1 MAVLCDCLQ
10 CRSARS
16 IYLPVTSDYYWQLLA
31 LETMM
36 IIHHHNHRNNDDDS
50 CWNCFRK
57 DTGVSCFHQK
67 TMAEEEGRKF
77 GWWWSPF
84 RGAQVFLFGNIVVFV
99 FIFLAVFAFVFVGVH
114 SINCCILQFA
124 ELIFQSTS
132 YKGTPPYLYICIC
145 ISVFVFVLLVDLIN
159 FYFLRLN
166 LPIFYR
172 ATPLF
177 VFVLVDLINSC

>member
-1 MAVLCDCLQ
+1 MFVLCDCLQ

-36 IIHHHNHRNNDDDS
+36 MIDNYHQRVNDS
-50 CWNCFRK
+50 CLICFRK

-84 RGAQVFLFGNIVVFV
+84 RGAQVFLFGNILVFV
-99 FIFLAVFAFVFVGVH
+99 FIFFFVFVFVFVGVH

-124 ELIFQSTS
+124 ELIYQSTS
-132 YKGTPPYLYICIC
+132 YKGTPPICIC
-145 ISVFVFVLLVDLIN
+145 DGRFDQLLLISF
-159 FYFLRLN
+159 
-166 LPIFYR
+166 R
-172 ATPLF
+172 ATPPSAIWWFLLSSLS
-177 VFVLVDLINSC
+177 VSLQYLASCGFL